1 MAVPH
6 GKGHA
11 RQIWVEV
18 ECQLALGRNEH
29 GGNQATKMQKAYR
42 LGRRGDKVGVIGE
55 IAQVDQPERV
65 AEVFVVDD
73 EHRAPVLDGE
83 LVHRDAA
90 LLSRT
95 RALVVRKTGC
105 FICRRTARR
114 ERDNSRVE
122 SGS

>member
-11 RQIWVEV
+11 RQIWGEV

-29 GGNQATKMQKAYR
+29 GGNQATKLPKAYR
-42 LGRRGDKVGVIGE
+42 LGRRGDNVGVIGE
-55 IAQVDQPERV
+55 VSQIDQPERV
-65 AEVFVVDD
+65 AEVFVVDNK
-73 EHRAPVLDGE
+73 HGATVLDGE

-105 FICRRTARR
+105 FNCRRRH
-114 ERDNSRVE
+114 EE
-122 SGS
+122 